1 MVTASPAA
9 SKPPAGADK
18 KCDICEATFSRQ
30 EHLVRHIK
38 SHTREKPFRCLI
50 CGKGFARQDVLSRH
64 RTSHRQDNQEARTDT
79 RSRACRQCATSRAR
93 CSRSDPCRRCVER
106 NLACTF
112 PAARKP
118 KAPGIVGS
126 RMEVD
131 GEPRGSS
138 LEAIHQTVGRRAEDG
153 ATLLTIGPGASVNIN
168 GADLDE
174 CGPDG
179 ANGTR
184 LASGTDAWAQRP
196 ALFQVSQPVGSVDPG
211 TQRIYEFHSM
221 SGLNEQAMDL
231 LSMNWMSPDSTSFG
245 WNGLI
250 TAPPYAEDDK
260 SDLYMPFLFP
270 AAGALPDPDRECV
283 SSNGQE
289 PGIVRHDTSASSVGH
304 STYTP
309 SKIGSEVNKSVTGS
323 YYVDGDGSRAP
334 FRGQTA
340 RRWRGRHNDA
350 STPGSSI
357 TNCTDGGPS
366 GSWEGPLVSADG
378 YNNLIRELG
387 REDLVVDANFFPSL
401 QCIDACVRSYF
412 ANFHPTFPFVRKKTF
427 LEESNNHWKLL
438 LAVAVV
444 GSKYNTSN
452 EEPQLS
458 PEFMAILDSISS
470 SQVCYHE
477 PAENEIPS
485 GSPSQGLAHNAFDLP
500 SLQAAS
506 LSLICS
512 LHRGK
517 SKMARH
523 ALLQRHYLVEACNQ
537 LNLLSGESEDTHAH
551 HDYNKLVQDW
561 STNQSRIRTGLM
573 IWLLDAIISYEFN
586 AASLMQLVDAKV
598 LLPCQD
604 HIWEY
609 PSAEKVIA
617 EQTSSVTLLAAV
629 ETLYIEKRLPDSLS
643 EFSTILIIHSI
654 WRRTKEVINQN
665 RTQLANWIPSATI
678 QTREDRQSAST
689 ETWPPSSPILSKWR
703 NSACDCLD
711 ILHWRA
717 NAKAATAGGLEYPAI
732 MYLHLSR
739 LILLT
744 PVAQIQTLA
753 TNPRNTNTT
762 HLAVD
767 QGYTDARNHV
777 LKWAMNDSFKARLA
791 IIHAGA
797 LFWHIRRYSTRSF
810 LEPFTIYMATL
821 VIWAYSVSVQFAR
834 QQEESQAAPSMEG
847 PEART
852 VAAACQQPATS
863 TQDEGLYSEL
873 PFFFID
879 RPCDDE
885 MVQMYLRFGNKMSA
899 HMARVG
905 VITQASAPSKI
916 LHEGV
921 RLLEN
926 ATAGVGS
933 ASIANDGGQN
943 GPEAS
948 TWGAERTYMEALV
961 ALARAMEQKQA

>member
-1 MVTASPAA
+1 MTTASLAA
-9 SKPPAGADK
+9 SKVGTEK
-18 KCDICEATFSRQ
+18 KCDICDATFSRQ

-38 SHTREKPFRCLI
+38 CHTREKPFKCLI
-50 CGKGFARQDVLSRH
+50 CGKGFARQDVLNRH
-64 RTSHRQDNQEARTDT
+64 RTSHQQDNEEARSTT

-93 CSRSDPCRRCVER
+93 CSRSDPCRRCIER
-106 NLACTF
+106 NLTCTF
-112 PAARKP
+112 PTARKLESS
-118 KAPGIVGS
+118 AIVGS
-126 RMEVD
+126 RMEMD
-131 GEPRGSS
+131 SEPHGLG
-138 LEAIHQTVGRRAEDG
+138 LEAIHHQGGRQAEDE
-153 ATLLTIGPGASVNIN
+153 TPLLTIGPGASVNIN
-168 GADLDE
+168 TTDLNE
-174 CGPDG
+174 CAPEG
-179 ANGTR
+179 ANGNQ
-184 LASGTDAWAQRP
+184 LAPRADTWTQRP
-196 ALFQVSQPVGSVDPG
+196 ALFEVSQAVGPVDPG
-211 TQRIYEFHSM
+211 TQRIYEFNSI
-221 SGLNEQAMDL
+221 SGLNEQVMDL
-231 LSMNWMSPDSTSFG
+231 LSMNWMSPDSASFG
-245 WNGLI
+245 WNGVI

-270 AAGALPDPDRECV
+270 ASGALPDPHQEGV

-289 PGIVRHDTSASSVGH
+289 PGVVRNNTSISTASH

-309 SKIGSEVNKSVTGS
+309 SKLGSEGNKSMTGS

-340 RRWRGRHNDA
+340 GRWRERRINDA

-357 TNCTDGGPS
+357 TNCTDS
-366 GSWEGPLVSADG
+366 GTGCSWEGPLVSVDG
-378 YNNLIRELG
+378 YNNLIRVLG
-387 REDLVVDANFFPSL
+387 RDDLVVDANFFPSL

-412 ANFHPTFPFVRKKTF
+412 ANFHPIFPFIRRTTF
-427 LEESNNHWKLL
+427 LEESSKYWRLL

-444 GSKYNTSN
+444 GSKYNTPN
-452 EEPQLS
+452 EESQLS
-458 PEFMAILDSISS
+458 PEFIAILDGI
-470 SQVCYHE
+470 
-477 PAENEIPS
+477 S
-485 GSPSQGLAHNAFDLP
+485 GSQMCHHGPGENGIHSAFNLP

-506 LSLICS
+506 LSLICAPHS
-512 LHRGK
+512 GK
-517 SKMARH
+517 SKTTRH
-523 ALLQRHYLVEACNQ
+523 ALFERHYLVEACNE
-537 LNLLSGESEDTHAH
+537 LNLLSGESEDSHVH
-551 HDYNKLVQDW
+551 QDCSKLVQDW
-561 STNQSRIRTGLM
+561 SMNQSRIRTGLM
-573 IWLLDAIISYEFN
+573 IWLLDAMISYEFN
-586 AASLMQLVDAKV
+586 VAPLMQLVDAKV

-617 EQTSSVTLLAAV
+617 EQESSVTLLAV
-629 ETLYIEKRLPDSLS
+629 IEMLYIEKRLPDSLS

-678 QTREDRQSAST
+678 QTREAHQSAST

-717 NAKAATAGGLEYPAI
+717 NAKAATAGGLEHPTI

-753 TNPRNTNTT
+753 TNPRNANTIN
-762 HLAVD
+762 LAVN
-767 QGYTDARNHV
+767 QRYTDASNHV

-821 VIWAYSVSVQFAR
+821 IIWAYSVSVQFAR
-834 QQEESQAAPSMEG
+834 QQEGFQAAPSMEG
-847 PEART
+847 PLSPEART
-852 VAAACQQPATS
+852 VAAACQQPTTS
-863 TQDEGLYSEL
+863 AQDEELCSEL

-905 VITQASAPSKI
+905 IITETSAPSKI
-916 LHEGV
+916 LQEGI
-921 RLLEN
+921 RLLGN
-926 ATAGVGS
+926 ATALGGS
-933 ASIANDGGQN
+933 VSMANAGGQN
-943 GPEAS
+943 VPEMS
-948 TWGAERTYMEALV
+948 TWGAERTYMEVLV

>member
-1 MVTASPAA
+1 MVTANPVL
-9 SKPPAGADK
+9 SKPGTDK
-18 KCDICEATFSRQ
+18 KCDICDATFSRQ

-38 SHTREKPFRCLI
+38 SHTREKPFKCLI
-50 CGKGFARQDVLSRH
+50 CGKGFARQDVLNRH
-64 RTSHRQDNQEARTDT
+64 RTSHQQDNEEARSTT

-93 CSRSDPCRRCVER
+93 CSRSDPCRRCIER
-106 NLACTF
+106 NLTCTF
-112 PAARKP
+112 PTARKP

-131 GEPRGSS
+131 SEAQGMS
-138 LEAIHQTVGRRAEDG
+138 LEAIHQTVGRQAEDG
-153 ATLLTIGPGASVNIN
+153 TIGPGASININ
-168 GADLDE
+168 DADLNE

-179 ANGTR
+179 ANGHQ
-184 LASGTDAWAQRP
+184 LAPRADTWTQRP
-196 ALFQVSQPVGSVDPG
+196 ALFEVSQTVGSVDPG
-211 TQRIYEFHSM
+211 TQRIYEFNPIS
-221 SGLNEQAMDL
+221 SLNEQVMDL
-231 LSMNWMSPDSTSFG
+231 LSMNWMSPDSALFG
-245 WNGLI
+245 WNGVI

-260 SDLYMPFLFP
+260 NDLYMPFLFP
-270 AAGALPDPDRECV
+270 ASGALPDPDRECV
-283 SSNGQE
+283 QE
-289 PGIVRHDTSASSVGH
+289 PGIGRNDANISSTSH

-309 SKIGSEVNKSVTGS
+309 SKLGSEGNKSMTGS

-340 RRWRGRHNDA
+340 GQWRDRRINDA
-350 STPGSSI
+350 STPRSSI
-357 TNCTDGGPS
+357 TNCTDGGT
-366 GSWEGPLVSADG
+366 GGLLEGPLVSVDG
-378 YNNLIRELG
+378 YNNMMRELG
-387 REDLVVDANFFPSL
+387 RENLVVDANFFPSL
-401 QCIDACVRSYF
+401 HCIEACVHSYF
-412 ANFHPTFPFVRKKTF
+412 ANFHPIFPFIRNKTF
-427 LEESNNHWKLL
+427 FEESKKHWELL

-452 EEPQLS
+452 EELQLS
-458 PEFMAILDSISS
+458 LEFTAILDGI
-470 SQVCYHE
+470 
-477 PAENEIPS
+477 S
-485 GSPSQGLAHNAFDLP
+485 GSQMCHNGPAATSPLLGMGQSAFNVP

-506 LSLICS
+506 LSLICA
-512 LHRGK
+512 LHSGK
-517 SKMARH
+517 SKMTRH
-523 ALLQRHYLVEACNQ
+523 ALIERHFLVEACNE
-537 LNLLSGESEDTHAH
+537 LNLLSRESDDSHIH
-551 HDYNKLVQDW
+551 QDHNKLVQDW
-561 STNQSRIRTGLM
+561 SMNQSRMRTGLM
-573 IWLLDAIISYEFN
+573 IWLLDAMISYEFN
-586 AASLMQLVDAKV
+586 VAPLMQLVDAKV

-609 PSAEKVIA
+609 PSPEKIIA
-617 EQTSSVTLLAAV
+617 EQKSSVTLLAAI
-629 ETLYIEKRLPDSLS
+629 EMLYIEKRLPDSLS

-678 QTREDRQSAST
+678 QTREAHQSASI

-717 NAKAATAGGLEYPAI
+717 NAKAATAGGLEHPTI

-753 TNPRNTNTT
+753 TNPRNTNAANLSTNQ
-762 HLAVD
+762 A
-767 QGYTDARNHV
+767 YTDASNHV

-821 VIWAYSVSVQFAR
+821 IIWAYSVSVQFAK
-834 QQEESQAAPSMEG
+834 QQEEFQAAPSMEG
-847 PEART
+847 PLSPEART
-852 VAAACQQPATS
+852 VAAACQQPTTS
-863 TQDEGLYSEL
+863 TQDEDLYSEL

-905 VITQASAPSKI
+905 IITQASAPSKI
-916 LHEGV
+916 LQEGI
-921 RLLEN
+921 RLLQN
-926 ATAGVGS
+926 ATAGGGS
-933 ASIANDGGQN
+933 VSMANTGGQDV
-943 GPEAS
+943 PEMS
-948 TWGAERTYMEALV
+948 TWGAERTYTEVLV
-961 ALARAMEQKQA
+961 ALARAMEQKQT

>member
-1 MVTASPAA
+1 M
-9 SKPPAGADK
+9 
-18 KCDICEATFSRQ
+18 
-30 EHLVRHIK
+30 
-38 SHTREKPFRCLI
+38 
-50 CGKGFARQDVLSRH
+50 
-64 RTSHRQDNQEARTDT
+64 
-79 RSRACRQCATSRAR
+79 
-93 CSRSDPCRRCVER
+93 
-106 NLACTF
+106 
-112 PAARKP
+112 
-118 KAPGIVGS
+118 VGS
-126 RMEVD
+126 RMEV
-131 GEPRGSS
+131 GSG
-138 LEAIHQTVGRRAEDG
+138 LRLGAIHQTVGRQAEDG
-153 ATLLTIGPGASVNIN
+153 TPLLTIGPGASVNIN
-168 GADLDE
+168 STDLNE
-174 CGPDG
+174 CGPEG
-179 ANGTR
+179 ANGSQ
-184 LASGTDAWAQRP
+184 LAPRTDAWTQRP
-196 ALFQVSQPVGSVDPG
+196 ALFEVSQAVGSVDPG
-211 TQRIYEFHSM
+211 TQRIYEFSSI

-260 SDLYMPFLFP
+260 GDLYMPFLFP
-270 AAGALPDPDRECV
+270 ASGALPDPDRECL

-289 PGIVRHDTSASSVGH
+289 PDIVRHDTSASSASH

-309 SKIGSEVNKSVTGS
+309 SKLGSEASKSMTGS

-340 RRWRGRHNDA
+340 RRWRDRHVMATNDA

-357 TNCTDGGPS
+357 TSYTDGGP
-366 GSWEGPLVSADG
+366 GVLWEGPFVSVDS
-378 YNNLIRELG
+378 YNNLMRELG
-387 REDLVVDANFFPSL
+387 RENLAVDTNFFPSL
-401 QCIDACVRSYF
+401 QCIEACVRSYF
-412 ANFHPTFPFVRKKTF
+412 ANFHPIFPFIQKRTF
-427 LEESNNHWKLL
+427 SEESNKHWKLL
-438 LAVAVV
+438 FAVAVV

-458 PEFMAILDSISS
+458 PEFIAILDGMSS
-470 SQVCYHE
+470 SQMSRHGPTGSQSQRMEY
-477 PAENEIPS
+477 S
-485 GSPSQGLAHNAFDLP
+485 GFDLP

-517 SKMARH
+517 SNMTRH
-523 ALLQRHYLVEACNQ
+523 ALFERHYLVGVCNE
-537 LNLLSGESEDTHAH
+537 LNLLSGEPEDSHIH
-551 HDYNKLVQDW
+551 HDYSKLVQDW
-561 STNQSRIRTGLM
+561 SMNQSRIRTGLM

-586 AASLMQLVDAKV
+586 VAPLMQLVDAKV

-617 EQTSSVTLLAAV
+617 EQKSSVTLLAAV
-629 ETLYIEKRLPDSLS
+629 EMLYIEKRLPDSLS

-665 RTQLANWIPSATI
+665 RTQLANWTPSATI
-678 QTREDRQSAST
+678 QTREAHQSAST
-689 ETWPPSSPILSKWR
+689 ETWPPSSTILSKWR

-717 NAKAATAGGLEYPAI
+717 NAKAATAGGFEHPTI
-732 MYLHLSR
+732 MHLHLSR

-753 TNPRNTNTT
+753 TNPRNTNVTN
-762 HLAVD
+762 LAVN
-767 QGYTDARNHV
+767 QGYTDASNHV

-834 QQEESQAAPSMEG
+834 QQGEFQAAPSMEG
-847 PEART
+847 PLSPEARA

-863 TQDEGLYSEL
+863 TQDEELCSEL

-905 VITQASAPSKI
+905 IITQASAPSKI
-916 LHEGV
+916 LQEGI

-926 ATAGVGS
+926 ATAGGGS
-933 ASIANDGGQN
+933 ASMANAGGQD
-943 GPEAS
+943 GPEMS
-948 TWGAERTYMEALV
+948 TWGAEQTYMEVLV

>member
-1 MVTASPAA
+1 MVTASPVL
-9 SKPPAGADK
+9 SKPGTDK
-18 KCDICEATFSRQ
+18 KCDICDATFSRQ

-38 SHTREKPFRCLI
+38 SHTREKPFKCLI
-50 CGKGFARQDVLSRH
+50 CGKGFARQDVLNRH
-64 RTSHRQDNQEARTDT
+64 RTSHQQYDEEVRTTT

-93 CSRSDPCRRCVER
+93 CSRSDPCRRCIER
-106 NLACTF
+106 NLTCTF
-112 PAARKP
+112 PTARKL
-118 KAPGIVGS
+118 KTSAIVGS
-126 RMEVD
+126 VMEVD
-131 GEPRGSS
+131 SETQGLS
-138 LEAIHQTVGRRAEDG
+138 LEAMEDR
-153 ATLLTIGPGASVNIN
+153 TPLLTIRPGASVNIN
-168 GADLDE
+168 STDLNE
-174 CGPDG
+174 CGPEGADG
-179 ANGTR
+179 NQLTPRADTW
-184 LASGTDAWAQRP
+184 TQRP
-196 ALFQVSQPVGSVDPG
+196 ALFEVSQTVGSVDPG
-211 TQRIYEFHSM
+211 PQRIYEFNPI
-221 SGLNEQAMDL
+221 SGLNEQVMDL
-231 LSMNWMSPDSTSFG
+231 LSMNWMSPDSASFG
-245 WNGLI
+245 WNGVI

-260 SDLYMPFLFP
+260 NDLYMPFLFP
-270 AAGALPDPDRECV
+270 ASGTLPDPDRECV
-283 SSNGQE
+283 PSNGQE
-289 PGIVRHDTSASSVGH
+289 PGIGQHDTSISSTTH
-304 STYTP
+304 TTYTP
-309 SKIGSEVNKSVTGS
+309 SKLGSEGNKSMTGS

-340 RRWRGRHNDA
+340 GQWRDRRIMATNDA
-350 STPGSSI
+350 STPGSGI
-357 TNCTDGGPS
+357 TNCTDGGTG
-366 GSWEGPLVSADG
+366 GSWEGPLVSVDG

-387 REDLVVDANFFPSL
+387 RENLVADTNFFPSL
-401 QCIDACVRSYF
+401 HCIEACVHSYF
-412 ANFHPTFPFVRKKTF
+412 ANFHPILPFIRRKTF
-427 LEESNNHWKLL
+427 LEESKKHWELL

-458 PEFMAILDSISS
+458 PEFIAILDGISS
-470 SQVCYHE
+470 SQICHDG
-477 PAENEIPS
+477 PAETGIPS
-485 GSPSQGLAHNAFDLP
+485 MS

-506 LSLICS
+506 LSLICA
-512 LHRGK
+512 LHSGK
-517 SKMARH
+517 SKMTRH
-523 ALLQRHYLVEACNQ
+523 ALIERHYLVEACNE
-537 LNLLSGESEDTHAH
+537 LNLLSRELEDSHVH
-551 HDYNKLVQDW
+551 QDYSKLVEDW
-561 STNQSRIRTGLM
+561 SMNQSRMRTGLM
-573 IWLLDAIISYEFN
+573 IWLLDAMISYEFN
-586 AASLMQLVDAKV
+586 VAPLMQLVDAKV

-609 PSAEKVIA
+609 PSTEKVIA
-617 EQTSSVTLLAAV
+617 EQKSYVTLLAAV
-629 ETLYIEKRLPDSLS
+629 EMLYIEKRLPDSLS

-665 RTQLANWIPSATI
+665 QTQLANWVPSATI
-678 QTREDRQSAST
+678 QTREVHQSASK

-717 NAKAATAGGLEYPAI
+717 NAKAAMAGGLEHPTI

-762 HLAVD
+762 NLAVN
-767 QGYTDARNHV
+767 QGYTDASNHV

-821 VIWAYSVSVQFAR
+821 IIWAYSVSVQFAR
-834 QQEESQAAPSMEG
+834 QQEEFQAAPSMEG
-847 PEART
+847 PLSPEAQT
-852 VAAACQQPATS
+852 VAAACQQPTVSA
-863 TQDEGLYSEL
+863 QDEDLCSEL
-873 PFFFID
+873 PFVFID

-916 LHEGV
+916 LQEGI
-921 RLLEN
+921 RLLGN
-926 ATAGVGS
+926 ATGGSGSVSMANAGVQDVS
-933 ASIANDGGQN
+933 
-943 GPEAS
+943 EVS
-948 TWGAERTYMEALV
+948 TWGAERTYMEVLV

>member
-1 MVTASPAA
+1 
-9 SKPPAGADK
+9 
-18 KCDICEATFSRQ
+18 
-30 EHLVRHIK
+30 
-38 SHTREKPFRCLI
+38 
-50 CGKGFARQDVLSRH
+50 
-64 RTSHRQDNQEARTDT
+64 
-79 RSRACRQCATSRAR
+79 
-93 CSRSDPCRRCVER
+93 
-106 NLACTF
+106 
-112 PAARKP
+112 
-118 KAPGIVGS
+118 
-126 RMEVD
+126 MEVEVDD
-131 GEPRGSS
+131 G
-138 LEAIHQTVGRRAEDG
+138 T
-153 ATLLTIGPGASVNIN
+153 TLLTIGPGASVNIN
-168 GADLDE
+168 STDLNE
-174 CGPDG
+174 RGPDG
-179 ANGTR
+179 ANGNQ
-184 LASGTDAWAQRP
+184 LASRSDAWTQRP
-196 ALFQVSQPVGSVDPG
+196 ALFDVSQTVGSVDPG
-211 TQRIYEFHSM
+211 TQRIYEFSSM

-260 SDLYMPFLFP
+260 NDLYMPFLFP
-270 AAGALPDPDRECV
+270 VSGTLPDSDRECV

-309 SKIGSEVNKSVTGS
+309 SKVGSEANKSITGS

-340 RRWRGRHNDA
+340 RRWRDRQMMATNDA
-350 STPGSSI
+350 STPGSST
-357 TNCTDGGPS
+357 TNYTDS
-366 GSWEGPLVSADG
+366 GTGASWEGPLVSMDG

-387 REDLVVDANFFPSL
+387 RENLVVDTNFFPSF

-412 ANFHPTFPFVRKKTF
+412 ANFHPIFPFIRKNTF
-427 LEESNNHWKLL
+427 LEESNKHWKLL
-438 LAVAVV
+438 HVVAVV

-458 PEFMAILDSISS
+458 PEFIALLDGISS
-470 SQVCYHE
+470 NNG
-477 PAENEIPS
+477 PTENGTLS
-485 GSPSQGLAHNAFDLP
+485 GSPLQEIEHNGFNLP
-500 SLQAAS
+500 SLQAAC

-517 SKMARH
+517 SKMTRH
-523 ALLQRHYLVEACNQ
+523 ALLERHYLVEACNE
-537 LNLLSGESEDTHAH
+537 LNLLSGASEDSHAH

-561 STNQSRIRTGLM
+561 SMDQSRIRTGLM

-586 AASLMQLVDAKV
+586 AAPLMQLVDAKV

-617 EQTSSVTLLAAV
+617 EQKSSVTLLAAV

-654 WRRTKEVINQN
+654 WRRTKEVINQS

-678 QTREDRQSAST
+678 QTREAHQSAST
-689 ETWPPSSPILSKWR
+689 ETWPPSSSILSKWR

-717 NAKAATAGGLEYPAI
+717 NAKAATAGGLEHPTI

-762 HLAVD
+762 HLAVN
-767 QGYTDARNHV
+767 QGYTDASNHV

-821 VIWAYSVSVQFAR
+821 IIWAYSVSVQFAR
-834 QQEESQAAPSMEG
+834 QQEEFQAAPSEG
-847 PEART
+847 PLSPEART

-863 TQDEGLYSEL
+863 TQDEELYSEL

-916 LHEGV
+916 LHEGI

-926 ATAGVGS
+926 ATTGGGS
-933 ASIANDGGQN
+933 VSMANAGGQN
-943 GPEAS
+943 GPEMS
-948 TWGAERTYMEALV
+948 TWGAERTYMEVLV

>member
-1 MVTASPAA
+1 
-9 SKPPAGADK
+9 
-18 KCDICEATFSRQ
+18 
-30 EHLVRHIK
+30 
-38 SHTREKPFRCLI
+38 
-50 CGKGFARQDVLSRH
+50 
-64 RTSHRQDNQEARTDT
+64 
-79 RSRACRQCATSRAR
+79 
-93 CSRSDPCRRCVER
+93 
-106 NLACTF
+106 
-112 PAARKP
+112 
-118 KAPGIVGS
+118 
-126 RMEVD
+126 MEID
-131 GEPRGSS
+131 SEPHGLG
-138 LEAIHQTVGRRAEDG
+138 LEAVHQTVDTRAEDG
-153 ATLLTIGPGASVNIN
+153 TPLLTIGPGASANIN
-168 GADLDE
+168 SADLNE

-179 ANGTR
+179 ANGDQ
-184 LASGTDAWAQRP
+184 LASGTETWSQRP
-196 ALFQVSQPVGSVDPG
+196 ALFEVSQPVASADPG
-211 TQRIYEFHSM
+211 TQRIYELSSM
-221 SGLNEQAMDL
+221 PGLNEQAMDL

-250 TAPPYAEDDK
+250 AAPPYAEDDK
-260 SDLYMPFLFP
+260 GDLYMPFFFP
-270 AAGALPDPDRECV
+270 ASGTLPDPDRECV
-283 SSNGQE
+283 SISGQE

-304 STYTP
+304 PTYTP
-309 SKIGSEVNKSVTGS
+309 GKVGSGAGRSITGS

-340 RRWRGRHNDA
+340 RRWRDRQMMAANDA
-350 STPGSSI
+350 STPGSTI
-357 TNCTDGGPS
+357 ANHTDSGTG
-366 GSWEGPLVSADG
+366 GSWDGPLLVSVDS

-387 REDLVVDANFFPSL
+387 RENLVVDTNLFPSL

-412 ANFHPTFPFVRKKTF
+412 ANFHPTFPFIRKETF
-427 LEESNNHWKLL
+427 LEESNKHWKLL
-438 LAVAVV
+438 FAVVVV
-444 GSKYNTSN
+444 GSKYNTST

-458 PEFMAILDSISS
+458 PEFIAILDGIFS
-470 SQVCYHE
+470 SQMCHYG
-477 PAENEIPS
+477 PAEY
-485 GSPSQGLAHNAFDLP
+485 NAFNLP

-506 LSLICS
+506 LSWICS

-517 SKMARH
+517 SKTTRH
-523 ALLQRHYLVEACNQ
+523 ALLQRHYLVEACTK
-537 LNLLSGESEDTHAH
+537 LNLLSGESEDSHAH
-551 HDYNKLVQDW
+551 HDHNKLVRDW
-561 STNQSRIRTGLM
+561 SMNQSRIRTGLM

-586 AASLMQLVDAKV
+586 AAPLMQLVDAKV

-609 PSAEKVIA
+609 PSADKVIA
-617 EQTSSVTLLAAV
+617 EQKSSVTLLAAV

-654 WRRTKEVINQN
+654 WRRTKEVIIQN
-665 RTQLANWIPSATI
+665 RTQLANWIPSATM
-678 QTREDRQSAST
+678 QTREAHQSAST

-717 NAKAATAGGLEYPAI
+717 NAKAATAGGLEHPTI

-753 TNPRNTNTT
+753 TNPRNTNANN
-762 HLAVD
+762 LAVN
-767 QGYTDARNHV
+767 QGYTDASNHV

-810 LEPFTIYMATL
+810 LEPFTIYTATL
-821 VIWAYSVSVQFAR
+821 IIWAYSVSVQFAR
-834 QQEESQAAPSMEG
+834 QQEEFQAAPSMEG
-847 PEART
+847 PLSPEART
-852 VAAACQQPATS
+852 VAAACRQPTVS
-863 TQDEGLYSEL
+863 TQDEELYSEL

-885 MVQMYLRFGNKMSA
+885 MVQMYLRFGNRMSA

-905 VITQASAPSKI
+905 VITQPSAPSKI
-916 LHEGV
+916 LHEGI

-926 ATAGVGS
+926 ATAGGVS
-933 ASIANDGGQN
+933 ASMANAGGRN
-943 GPEAS
+943 APEVS
-948 TWGAERTYMEALV
+948 TWGAERAYMEVLV